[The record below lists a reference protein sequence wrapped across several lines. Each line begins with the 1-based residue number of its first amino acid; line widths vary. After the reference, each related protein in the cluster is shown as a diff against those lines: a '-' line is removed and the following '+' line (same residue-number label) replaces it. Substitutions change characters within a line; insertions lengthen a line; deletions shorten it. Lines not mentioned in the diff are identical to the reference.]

1 MLALDSGGITKPRR
15 HAVLTSAKHIDR
27 IHPQSVERAAELRL
41 AKTGYQ
47 TLRSVE
53 CSFRDGRI
61 ILRGEVP
68 SYYHKQLA
76 QETVRDAPHV
86 TQIVNYIEVVS
97 Q

>member
-1 MLALDSGGITKPRR
+1 MLTA
-15 HAVLTSAKHIDR
+15 AKHTDR
-27 IHPQSVERAAELRL
+27 IRAQSVERAAQLRL

-61 ILRGEVP
+61 VLRGEVP

-76 QETVRDAPHV
+76 QESIRNAPHIP
-86 TQIVNYIEVVS
+86 QIVNQIEVVS
-97 Q
+97 R

>member
-1 MLALDSGGITKPRR
+1 MLTA
-15 HAVLTSAKHIDR
+15 AKHTDR
-27 IHPQSVERAAELRL
+27 IHPQSVERAAQLRL

-61 ILRGEVP
+61 VLRGEVP

-76 QETVRDAPHV
+76 QEVVRHAVDGVEVLNSIHV
-86 TQIVNYIEVVS
+86 R
-97 Q
+97 

>member
-1 MLALDSGGITKPRR
+1 MHTAANHT
-15 HAVLTSAKHIDR
+15 DR
-27 IHPQSVERAAELRL
+27 IHSQSVERAAQLRL

-61 ILRGEVP
+61 VLRGEVP

-76 QETVRDAPHV
+76 QESVRHAPHV
-86 TQIVNYIEVVS
+86 AKIVNHIEVVS

>member
-1 MLALDSGGITKPRR
+1 MLTIADHT
-15 HAVLTSAKHIDR
+15 DR
-27 IHPQSVERAAELRL
+27 NHSQSVEHAARLRL

-47 TLRSVE
+47 TLRSVD

-61 ILRGEVP
+61 VLRGEVP

-76 QETVRDAPHV
+76 QESVRNAPHV
-86 TQIVNYIEVVS
+86 AQIVNHIEVVS